1 MKNEFL
7 ILRGNYSRLEITH
20 SKKFYRKKKA
30 AMKQELHRI
39 MSELNEEQKSQ
50 DFAYH
55 TKNIKSV
62 DNSEKSEKNH
72 PEKMT
77 TTSINGFCYCEELN
91 HRPYDSCDNC
101 IKSCF
106 GTCLPCFRLKL
117 YIFWGFFFLF
127 IKKITKFNK
136 RKNYLKCEILL
147 FLFVSDSYVVVCMYQ
162 SFLCCHKNDTL
173 NKKKRH
179 FETAPN
185 EYSWTN
191 LYLMSILS
199 LLKKGSLLAE
209 EQASRELC
217 WFCPEGHF
225 PKLNFILKLNVNE
238 FNGWAHCRSLGA
250 MQSWYQ

>member
-1 MKNEFL
+1 MKLKNFFLHIFNFISEIDSENFRENKVNDEGVEELPSIIVKQEDEEEPKNVQNLKKRVSELKNGLEIMKNEFL

-72 PEKMT
+72 SEKMTT

-91 HRPYDSCDNC
+91 HRPYDPCDNC

-117 YIFWGFFFLF
+117 YIF
-127 IKKITKFNK
+127 
-136 RKNYLKCEILL
+136 
-147 FLFVSDSYVVVCMYQ
+147 
-162 SFLCCHKNDTL
+162 
-173 NKKKRH
+173 
-179 FETAPN
+179 
-185 EYSWTN
+185 
-191 LYLMSILS
+191 
-199 LLKKGSLLAE
+199 
-209 EQASRELC
+209 
-217 WFCPEGHF
+217 
-225 PKLNFILKLNVNE
+225 
-238 FNGWAHCRSLGA
+238 
-250 MQSWYQ
+250 

>member
-1 MKNEFL
+1 MPSIIVKQEDEEEPKNVQNLKKRVSELKNGLEIMKNEFL

-62 DNSEKSEKNH
+62 DNSEKKSEKNH

-77 TTSINGFCYCEELN
+77 TTSSINGFCYCEELN

-117 YIFWGFFFLF
+117 YIF
-127 IKKITKFNK
+127 
-136 RKNYLKCEILL
+136 
-147 FLFVSDSYVVVCMYQ
+147 
-162 SFLCCHKNDTL
+162 
-173 NKKKRH
+173 
-179 FETAPN
+179 
-185 EYSWTN
+185 
-191 LYLMSILS
+191 
-199 LLKKGSLLAE
+199 
-209 EQASRELC
+209 
-217 WFCPEGHF
+217 
-225 PKLNFILKLNVNE
+225 
-238 FNGWAHCRSLGA
+238 
-250 MQSWYQ
+250 

>member
-1 MKNEFL
+1 MGNTTISFRIWL
-7 ILRGNYSRLEITH
+7 LRSSMYVPVIPVLPQKRH
-20 SKKFYRKKKA
+20 V
-30 AMKQELHRI
+30 KQ
-39 MSELNEEQKSQ
+39 
-50 DFAYH
+50 
-55 TKNIKSV
+55 
-62 DNSEKSEKNH
+62 
-72 PEKMT
+72 
-77 TTSINGFCYCEELN
+77 
-91 HRPYDSCDNC
+91 
-101 IKSCF
+101 
-106 GTCLPCFRLKL
+106 
-117 YIFWGFFFLF
+117 
-127 IKKITKFNK
+127 
-136 RKNYLKCEILL
+136 
-147 FLFVSDSYVVVCMYQ
+147 
-162 SFLCCHKNDTL
+162 
-173 NKKKRH
+173 KKRH